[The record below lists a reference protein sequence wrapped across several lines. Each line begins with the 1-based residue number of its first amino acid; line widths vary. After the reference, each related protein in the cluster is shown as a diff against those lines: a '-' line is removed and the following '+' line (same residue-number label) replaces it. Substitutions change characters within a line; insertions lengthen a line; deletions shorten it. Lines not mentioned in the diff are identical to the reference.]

1 MKQILTAYENF
12 NNAETA
18 VRDLMKSRFTQLL
31 KDINWENPM
40 KVLMDGYTVYA
51 WLEGNIK
58 FDFDGLEYEFDD
70 LQTDKLFR
78 ILETI
83 DEK

>member
-18 VRDLMKSRFTQLL
+18 VRDLMSRFTKLL

-78 ILETI
+78 ILERI
-83 DEK
+83 YKK

>member
-1 MKQILTAYENF
+1 
-12 NNAETA
+12 
-18 VRDLMKSRFTQLL
+18 
-31 KDINWENPM
+31 M

>member
-1 MKQILTAYENF
+1 MRKSLSE
-12 NNAETA
+12 
-18 VRDLMKSRFTQLL
+18 SRFTKLL
-31 KDINWENPM
+31 KDINWETPM
-40 KVLMDGYTVYA
+40 KVLMDGYTIYG

-78 ILETI
+78 ILKRI
-83 DEK
+83 YKK

>member
-1 MKQILTAYENF
+1 
-12 NNAETA
+12 
-18 VRDLMKSRFTQLL
+18 
-31 KDINWENPM
+31 
-40 KVLMDGYTVYA
+40 MDGFDWNKPLKVYA

>member
-1 MKQILTAYENF
+1 
-12 NNAETA
+12 
-18 VRDLMKSRFTQLL
+18 
-31 KDINWENPM
+31 M

-78 ILETI
+78 ILERI
-83 DEK
+83 YKK

>member
-1 MKQILTAYENF
+1 MTQILTAYENF
-12 NNAETA
+12 NDAETA
-18 VRDLMKSRFTQLL
+18 VRDLMKSRFTKLL

-70 LQTDKLFR
+70 LQTNKLFQ
-78 ILETI
+78 ILERI
-83 DEK
+83 YKK

>member
-1 MKQILTAYENF
+1 
-12 NNAETA
+12 
-18 VRDLMKSRFTQLL
+18 
-31 KDINWENPM
+31 M
-40 KVLMDGYTVYA
+40 KVLMGGYTVYA
-51 WLEGNIK
+51 WLKGNIK